1 MTAHSEPASPRQ
13 LPIVEY
19 EGKRWFLDERLRQLR
34 NIDNPHDY
42 RDLDKDELF
51 VFKHLSILKRIIAA
65 GAGGEN
71 DDEIP

>member
-1 MTAHSEPASPRQ
+1 M
-13 LPIVEY
+13 
-19 EGKRWFLDERLRQLR
+19 DERLRQLR